1 MRLRYLILL
10 SGRFRCSLAGL
21 ALRVSLDQG
30 RRSERRHHRTPG
42 HVVVLLRGDR
52 EAPFRE
58 HDRGGPVPDRGGLEQ
73 IRSRRQGRGE
83 VRGQVNLSFARSTRT
98 APPESNVVGLSRVRM
113 RYRTVAWSSG
123 VPETVVKRL
132 TDASSPGTTPSNSS
146 IDKSG
151 TAGFTS

>member
-83 VRGQVNLSFARSTRT
+83 VRGQVNLSFARFHEDGS
-98 APPESNVVGLSRVRM
+98 SRKQRSRAVQ
-113 RYRTVAWSSG
+113 S
-123 VPETVVKRL
+123 P
-132 TDASSPGTTPSNSS
+132 DA
-146 IDKSG
+146 I
-151 TAGFTS
+151 